1 MAMIKC
7 LTEMTD
13 LCWLMVSRNIVHGDG
28 ENMAGQL
35 GLGWW
40 ELLTV
45 VSQILVG
52 PGNKEV

>member
-1 MAMIKC
+1 
-7 LTEMTD
+7 MTD
-13 LCWLMVSRNIVHGDG
+13 LCWLMVSRNIVHRDG